1 MDAIN
6 IARGCLIRIEDARDM
21 QVRVD
26 KGALWITQERDTR
39 DVMLQAGDS
48 FRLDRDGAAL
58 ISACGREPFTLI
70 SVSRS

>member
-39 DVMLQAGDS
+39 DVMLETGDT
-48 FRLDRDGAAL
+48 FRLDRDGVAL